1 MRVKFKNTLSAKTVK
16 SKVRDARDA
25 PEEDLEVELVAVPV
39 VAAHEAAV
47 ALMESSQRE
56 IAHLEKKEPTKMV
69 MTLEATAKQ
78 LMAET
83 RERELAAHEEA
94 LTVKKSKTTERMEK
108 RENTPEGM
116 EQEHQEEDAHRQTT
130 IVSLES
136 GTQMM
141 PIEEEVEE
149 VVEEAAV
156 EKKEQKDTAA
166 IDKIIE
172 VEKIDPVEID
182 RTIEEVTEKI
192 DHVVDSEEEAT
203 MAKHANPAVTTVV
216 DVVEDPLLK
225 VSHSVRT
232 VDSVEEE
239 AVIVT
244 TTVAATE
251 MANVEVEEVAEAVEV
266 RLAVEAVPLTEK
278 ETTEVLSLVV

>member
-1 MRVKFKNTLSAKTVK
+1 MRAKFKNTLSAKTVK

-25 PEEDLEVELVAVPV
+25 PEEDPEVELVVVPV

-47 ALMESSQRE
+47 ATMESSQR

-69 MTLEATAKQ
+69 MTLEATEKQ
-78 LMAET
+78 PMVET
-83 RERELAAHEEA
+83 RERELAAHEEV
-94 LTVKKSKTTERMEK
+94 LTEKKSKTIERMEQ

-130 IVSLES
+130 IINQES
-136 GTQMM
+136 RTQMM
-141 PIEEEVEE
+141 PTEETVDE

-156 EKKEQKDTAA
+156 EKKELKDTAA

-182 RTIEEVTEKI
+182 RTIEEVTVKI
-192 DHVVDSEEEAT
+192 DHVVASEEEAT
-203 MAKHANPAVTTVV
+203 MAKHVNPALTTVV

-225 VSHSVRT
+225 ESHAVRT

-244 TTVAATE
+244 TTVVATE
-251 MANVEVEEVAEAVEV
+251 MASAEVEEVAEAVEV

-278 ETTEVLSLVV
+278 ETTEVLSSVV